1 VEQNPQNG
9 VIVFGSDVAIDA
21 TAVRG
26 TLADAQGLYGFGII
40 GRPNP
45 ETGAP
50 SVIRVAR
57 SLADQNRLAGV
68 AVSGSELTLESN
80 VVRGTQLDA
89 LGTAV
94 GVVSVS
100 DQSSGLASTM
110 TLRGAAIENNYGA
123 GVSAGGVLSM
133 EGTIVRATL
142 PSPDGHGVGLVVLS
156 EPGGPS
162 TATVFGSRVELNS
175 GGGVG
180 VSGSSLSMEA
190 TVVRDTQPD
199 VRGNGGSGIYGLVEA
214 DTSTPSVLTLKSSAI
229 LSNHYVGVGVYRS
242 SAHMSGCL
250 IADTLP
256 SPSEGFG
263 DGVGIVEVPETLTII
278 VEHTEIVNSARAGVS
293 AFGSSVSLGA
303 TQVRCADFD
312 LDREPSLGVAA
323 RFEDLGDNGCGC
335 PASDQRC
342 VPVSAGLDIL
352 DAPVPVQ

>member
-1 VEQNPQNG
+1 
-9 VIVFGSDVAIDA
+9 
-21 TAVRG
+21 
-26 TLADAQGLYGFGII
+26 
-40 GRPNP
+40 
-45 ETGAP
+45 
-50 SVIRVAR
+50 
-57 SLADQNRLAGV
+57 
-68 AVSGSELTLESN
+68 
-80 VVRGTQLDA
+80 
-89 LGTAV
+89 
-94 GVVSVS
+94 
-100 DQSSGLASTM
+100 
-110 TLRGAAIENNYGA
+110 
-123 GVSAGGVLSM
+123 
-133 EGTIVRATL
+133 
-142 PSPDGHGVGLVVLS
+142 
-156 EPGGPS
+156 
-162 TATVFGSRVELNS
+162 
-175 GGGVG
+175 
-180 VSGSSLSMEA
+180 
-190 TVVRDTQPD
+190 
-199 VRGNGGSGIYGLVEA
+199 LVEA